1 MATGQGNTSATLWS
15 LENTWLPEREGS
27 RKLHSVLL
35 GFGSIVF
42 PLAGVP
48 QEKGDAYGGQGHDS
62 KGCPVQLW
70 RKTRARLGVWMQMQ
84 DRTGT
89 KGAEFQPLPRPVATS
104 QGVEPNP
111 HLTQILDSP

>member
-1 MATGQGNTSATLWS
+1 MATGQGNTFATLWS
-15 LENTWLPEREGS
+15 LENTWLLGTEGS

-35 GFGSIVF
+35 RFRSIVF

-70 RKTRARLGVWMQMQ
+70 RETRAYLGVWMQRCRT
-84 DRTGT
+84 DRDHGND
-89 KGAEFQPLPRPVATS
+89 P
-104 QGVEPNP
+104 
-111 HLTQILDSP
+111 